1 MSRRRGAAQRG
12 YGEREEQKKYRRG
25 KKTRAGGEK
34 GGPRERGGT
43 AGGVSSGIWILK
55 LLKQRRVGRTAAR
68 AAGRRRTAGARRAAP
83 CPGAAEKMPGT
94 KKGRRALHASPCPGL
109 FRGGPPP
116 AGTRPPSRSI
126 PRGLRALP
134 RAPALCARAC
144 RPLKQKATCFSR
156 PHLPSPPPGG
166 PSPAV
171 PRALPRL
178 PHGPMPPYAA
188 FPAAYIP
195 PSCSMSASTP
205 TAWLQFSPA
214 GIRTRAARY
223 TVERCW

>member
-12 YGEREEQKKYRRG
+12 YSEREEQKKYRRG
-25 KKTRAGGEK
+25 KKTGAGGEK
-34 GGPRERGGT
+34 GETSGEGRQEEGSIVRNMDSEASGAER
-43 AGGVSSGIWILK
+43 
-55 LLKQRRVGRTAAR
+55 R
-68 AAGRRRTAGARRAAP
+68 GRRHGRHGKGRTAGARRAAP

-144 RPLKQKATCFSR
+144 RPLRQKATCFSR

-166 PSPAV
+166 PSPPS
-171 PRALPRL
+171 PRPHASPRRVHGVLTSLLP
-178 PHGPMPPYAA
+178 
-188 FPAAYIP
+188 
-195 PSCSMSASTP
+195 
-205 TAWLQFSPA
+205 
-214 GIRTRAARY
+214 AR
-223 TVERCW
+223 